1 LAQKISLR
9 FVLSCNVPDI
19 RWRVAKNQRLAWKL
33 PNTFVKF
40 SATEAMI
47 LCRCWICFW
56 QSAPNGYH
64 NPIKENWKPGRMRV
78 AIRPRKSL
86 QNPWSYDGLLERPV
100 SRGAYRAGIVSMTR
114 DQSGED
120 KMSAQ
125 KSLDRKLSV
134 YLIAFLIICI
144 DIGLVAWVLGS
155 YVY

>member
-1 LAQKISLR
+1 MADNPR
-9 FVLSCNVPDI
+9 FVTSGSI
-19 RWRVAKNQRLAWKL
+19 RRLRVG
-33 PNTFVKF
+33 
-40 SATEAMI
+40 I
-47 LCRCWICFW
+47 
-56 QSAPNGYH
+56 
-64 NPIKENWKPGRMRV
+64 
-78 AIRPRKSL
+78 
-86 QNPWSYDGLLERPV
+86 ERPV
-100 SRGAYRAGIVSMTR
+100 SRGTYRAGIASMTR